1 MADGTRIYPLKREG
15 PAGKKKVLRIDQLK
29 NNNLMMAVTNIR
41 SIKVALE
48 GVTKAM
54 KLTCLLLGYCSG
66 PKDSEWKHVRKH
78 LKNVGEFV
86 TTILSFDPRSI
97 SAEQLAMV
105 KPFFTDPKF
114 TVERVTYENNDAGM
128 FVEWCLEMIQRRV
141 EEGIIKGNE
150 LKALAMSSPAFTK
163 HL

>member
-1 MADGTRIYPLKREG
+1 
-15 PAGKKKVLRIDQLK
+15 
-29 NNNLMMAVTNIR
+29 
-41 SIKVALE
+41 
-48 GVTKAM
+48 
-54 KLTCLLLGYCSG
+54 
-66 PKDSEWKHVRKH
+66 
-78 LKNVGEFV
+78 
-86 TTILSFDPRSI
+86 
-97 SAEQLAMV
+97 MV